1 MDASP
6 HQRFLVPDKTYSSM
20 ARRDIA
26 RLTESYGFSAPDTG
40 RVNIVISELV
50 SNLAKHTSGGGELLV
65 RPVGSPVAGLEIL
78 CLDNGPGM
86 ADPARMLQD
95 GFSTYG
101 SAGEGLG
108 AIKRQSDEF
117 DLFSQPGVGT
127 VVLCRIFK
135 SGKRKEQPNTQELY
149 EVGYVLAPKPDET
162 VCGDGLAMEQRG
174 ADLYMLALDGLG
186 HGASAREAAAQ
197 AAGVFTA
204 SPATAPAQ
212 ALRDIHAGI
221 RQTRGAVGLAAR
233 ISGATQ
239 TISYCG
245 VGNIGGRIFAPGA
258 GPAGTGYSGIVS
270 YNGILGHNMPNTL
283 NSRRLDWGRGN
294 LLVLHSDGLK
304 SRWDLAKFPLLSRHR
319 AATIAAVLYKTNS
332 RQTDDTLVVVC
343 KGKA

>member
-1 MDASP
+1 MDVNP
-6 HQRFLVPDKTYSSM
+6 HQRFSVPDKTYSSM

-26 RLTESYGFSAPDTG
+26 RLAEGYGFSAPDTG
-40 RVNIVISELV
+40 KVNIVVSELV

-65 RPVGSPVAGLEIL
+65 RPVGNPVAGIEVL
-78 CLDNGPGM
+78 CLDSGPGM
-86 ADPARMLQD
+86 ADPARMQQD

-127 VVLCRIFK
+127 VVLCRIYK
-135 SGKRKEQPNTQELY
+135 SGRRKEQPEERGPY
-149 EVGYVLAPKPDET
+149 EVGCVMVPKPGESA
-162 VCGDGLAMEQRG
+162 CGDGFAVVQRSS
-174 ADLYMLALDGLG
+174 DLYMLALDGLG
-186 HGASAREAAAQ
+186 HGTSARVAAAK
-197 AAGVFTA
+197 AAEIFIA

-212 ALRDIHAGI
+212 ALRSIHAGI
-221 RQTRGAVGLAAR
+221 RQTRGAVGLAAS
-233 ISGATQ
+233 ISGGAQ

-245 VGNIGGRIFAPGA
+245 VGNIGGRIFTPGTGLA
-258 GPAGTGYSGIVS
+258 GAGYSGIVS

-283 NSRRLDWGRGN
+283 NTRQLDWGRGN
-294 LLVLHSDGLK
+294 ILVLHSDGLK
-304 SRWDLAKFPLLSRHR
+304 SRWDMAKFPHLNRHR

>member
-1 MDASP
+1 MDIKQ

-20 ARRDIA
+20 AKRDVT

-50 SNLAKHTSGGGELLV
+50 SNLAKHAPGGGELLV
-65 RPVGSPVAGLEIL
+65 RPTGTPVAGIEVL
-78 CLDNGPGM
+78 CLDSGPGM
-86 ADPARMLQD
+86 ADPARMQQD

-127 VVLCRIFK
+127 VVLCRIYK
-135 SGKRKEQPNTQELY
+135 SGRRKEQPDTKDLY
-149 EVGYVLAPKPDET
+149 EVGYVMVPKPGET
-162 VCGDGLAMEQRG
+162 ACGDGLAVAQRG

-186 HGASAREAAAQ
+186 HGAGAREASALAAQ
-197 AAGVFTA
+197 VFMA

-212 ALRDIHAGI
+212 ALRNIHAGI
-221 RQTRGAVGLAAR
+221 RQSRGAVGLSVS
-233 ISGATQ
+233 ISGGTQ
-239 TISYCG
+239 RLSYCG
-245 VGNIGGRIFAPGA
+245 VGNMSGRVFTPNLAPA
-258 GPAGTGYSGIVS
+258 GPGYSGIVS

-283 NSRRLDWGRGN
+283 NNRQLDWGRGN
-294 LLVLHSDGLK
+294 MLVLHSDGLK
-304 SRWDLAKFPLLSRHR
+304 SRWDLTKFPRLSRHH
-319 AATIAAVLYKTNS
+319 ATTVAAVLYKTNS